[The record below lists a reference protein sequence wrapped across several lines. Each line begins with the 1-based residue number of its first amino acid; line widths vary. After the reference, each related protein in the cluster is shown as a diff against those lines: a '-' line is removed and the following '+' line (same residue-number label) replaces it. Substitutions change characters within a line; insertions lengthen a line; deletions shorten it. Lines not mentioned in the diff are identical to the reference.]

1 MSWGFNLEEE
11 KKEYPVSGTVTIS
24 CEEYR
29 DLIGHIYELKAKAQK
44 EHDDWYE
51 EYNKGAQKEKDL
63 KELKEKSDEIWG
75 KLKLYYEFVN
85 SDDEVKVKYK
95 DFVAKKKLEELKEEE
110 EE

>member
-29 DLIGHIYELKAKAQK
+29 DLIGSLYELKAKAQK

-51 EYNKGAQKEKDL
+51 EYQKGCKKDNEI
-63 KELKEKSDEIWG
+63 KELKEKHDDF
-75 KLKLYYEFVN
+75 LKKISLYYAFVN
-85 SDDEVKVKYK
+85 SDDEVNAKYK
-95 DFVAKKKLEELKEEE
+95 DFVAKKKLEELEEE
-110 EE
+110 EEE